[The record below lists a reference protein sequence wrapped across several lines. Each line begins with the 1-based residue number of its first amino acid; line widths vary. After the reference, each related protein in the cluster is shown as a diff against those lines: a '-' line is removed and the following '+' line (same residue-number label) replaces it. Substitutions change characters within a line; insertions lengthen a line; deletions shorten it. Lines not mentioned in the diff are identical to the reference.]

1 MKRDDERKN
10 ILELDGHKLDKTLCF
25 EGDLEVKNPASSK
38 EEARLF
44 KKWRWMKSW
53 SFKVRGVEVKIQ
65 AIKDQVLKFFN
76 PVDKHE

>member
-44 KKWRWMKSW
+44 KRMALD
-53 SFKVRGVEVKIQ
+53 EVL
-65 AIKDQVLKFFN
+65 VL
-76 PVDKHE
+76 